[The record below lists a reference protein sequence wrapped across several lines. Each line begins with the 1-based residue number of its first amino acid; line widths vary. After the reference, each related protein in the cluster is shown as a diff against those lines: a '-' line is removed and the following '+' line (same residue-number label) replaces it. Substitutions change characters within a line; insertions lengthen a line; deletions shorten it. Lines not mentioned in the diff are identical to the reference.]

1 MSKSLTER
9 VMEGKSLSVWDWDV
23 EMAIECLSDFL
34 DEVLNEKHKDSAVEE
49 LRALID
55 VIDKALE
62 QHGNDEYFIG

>member
-1 MSKSLTER
+1 MNKSLTER
-9 VMEGKSLSVWDWDV
+9 VMDGKSLSVWDV

-34 DEVLNEKHKDSAVEE
+34 DEALNEKHKDSAVEE

>member
-9 VMEGKSLSVWDWDV
+9 VMEGKSLSVWDV

-34 DEVLNEKHKDSAVEE
+34 DEVLNEKHKNSAVEE

-55 VIDKALE
+55 VVDKALE

>member
-1 MSKSLTER
+1 MNKSLIER
-9 VMEGKSLSVWDWDV
+9 VMDGKSLSVWDV

-34 DEVLNEKHKDSAVEE
+34 DEALNEKHKDSAVEE

-62 QHGNDEYFIG
+62 QHGNDEYFID